1 MTSLHPDPERFRA
14 EVLALLRAMEG
25 GDAAAFRLAFDA
37 LCGQMDGGLLPE
49 IKRITANAQSALAR
63 FSAEARLDTLAGHE
77 VPDARK
83 RLTHVVKLTDEAAH
97 RTMDLVDRCGP
108 LVDEA
113 ARESTQLLEAW
124 ASYDDRDLA
133 IASSWPERAAK
144 FLERTRADSDALRA
158 NLSELLMAQGYQD
171 ITGQIIRSVIA
182 LVDELERILGKLV
195 QIAEG
200 HEVTT
205 MVRVLP
211 AKLDWERGLGPQIL
225 GIESADAVAGQDD
238 IDALLSQMA
247 AGK

>member
-1 MTSLHPDPERFRA
+1 MVPTIPDPERYRA
-14 EVLALLRAMEG
+14 QVAALQGALDA
-25 GDAAAFRLAFDA
+25 GDASAFRQAFDA
-37 LCGQMDGGLLPE
+37 LCGQMDVGLLPE
-49 IKRITANAQSALAR
+49 LKRITATAQSALAR

-83 RLTHVVKLTDEAAH
+83 RLSHVVKLTDEAAH
-97 RTMDLVDRCGP
+97 RTMDLVDQCVP

-113 ARESTQLLEAW
+113 ARGAALLLESLD
-124 ASYDDRDLA
+124 SYGDRDLA
-133 IASSWPERAAK
+133 IASLWPERAAM
-144 FLERTRADSDALRA
+144 FIERTRADSEALRG

-200 HEVTT
+200 NEVTT
-205 MVRVLP
+205 LVRALP
-211 AKLDWERGLGPQIL
+211 MPTDWQRGLGPQVEGIL
-225 GIESADAVAGQDD
+225 SADAVSGQDD

-247 AGK
+247 AVK

>member
-1 MTSLHPDPERFRA
+1 MSTTLPDPELYRA
-14 EVLALLRAMEG
+14 QVVALLGAMESG
-25 GDAAAFRLAFDA
+25 NASAFRHAFDE
-37 LCGQMDGGLLPE
+37 LCAEMDSGLLPE
-49 IKRITANAQSALAR
+49 LKRITAKAQSALAR

-97 RTMDLVDRCGP
+97 RTLDLVELCGP

-113 ARESTQLLEAW
+113 ARGAAQLLE
-124 ASYDDRDLA
+124 SRNLPQ
-133 IASSWPERAAK
+133 WPSRAEA
-144 FLERTRADSDALRA
+144 FLGRTRSDADALRA
-158 NLSELLMAQGYQD
+158 HLSELLMAQGYQD

-182 LVDELERILGKLV
+182 LVDELERVLGKLV

-200 HEVTT
+200 IEVTSV
-205 MVRVLP
+205 VRSLP
-211 AKLDWERGLGPQIL
+211 TPSNWEQGLGPQVT
-225 GIESADAVAGQDD
+225 GIANGDAVAGQDD

>member
-1 MTSLHPDPERFRA
+1 MAPLLPDPERFRA
-14 EVLALLRAMEG
+14 QVAALQCALDG

-49 IKRITANAQSALAR
+49 IKRITATAQSALAR

-113 ARESTQLLEAW
+113 ARGSTQLLEAW
-124 ASYDDRDLA
+124 GSHGDRDLA
-133 IASSWPERAAK
+133 IASLWPERAAT
-144 FLERTRADSDALRA
+144 FLERTRADSEALRA

-200 HEVTT
+200 NEVTT

-211 AKLDWERGLGPQIL
+211 AKLDWERGLGPQVV